1 MDREMKIMKSET
13 EGAGG
18 REGGRV
24 VKNINS
30 ADKSFGGG
38 SVLLG
43 RFPQRIPSI
52 PFFPHCRM

>member
-13 EGAGG
+13 EG
-18 REGGRV
+18 EGGRV

-52 PFFPHCRM
+52 PFFPRCRM